1 MVIEHRSSLKE
12 RVLKAG
18 AWTTGGFAVSQVI
31 RLGSNLILTRL
42 LFPESFGL
50 MSIVYVL
57 MTGLALFSDLGLD
70 QNVIQNRR
78 GDEAD
83 FLNTVWSV
91 KILRG
96 ILLCMSIIFIATML
110 PHAVGIDWIPAG
122 SVYTDPMLPSVLL
135 AFSVAPLLQGFTSTN
150 IALAQRNVQV
160 KPCIQVELISQIV
173 ALVVMLVLAWLYH
186 TVWALVAGAIV
197 SVLVQCVMSHVWL
210 PGPGNKLHWN
220 QDCFKE
226 IFGFGKW
233 VFLLSIVGFISTSGD
248 RVMLGGLLD
257 TATLGVYAIAFLI
270 FSSLQT
276 LYRVVL
282 ARVVFPSFSEL
293 AGESSMRIGEVSSK
307 FQLVSDVFLFGCA
320 GFLFAT
326 GDSIINLLYDERYH
340 DAGSMLSILGLGLI
354 GMRHMVV
361 EQWWLTNATMRLLFL
376 STMLRLIVLFVGISW
391 GFTLMGLQGALV
403 GIVMSYFAGW
413 PVALYYRFQHSLIE
427 WKYEFIGVLVF
438 ASVVLLES
446 GISWIWKSSL

>member
-1 MVIEHRSSLKE
+1 MVIEHRLSLKK

-57 MTGLALFSDLGLD
+57 MTGMHLLSDLGVY
-70 QNVIQNRR
+70 QSVIQNRR
-78 GDEAD
+78 GNEAD
-83 FLNTVWSV
+83 FLNTAWSV
-91 KILRG
+91 NILRG
-96 ILLCMSIIFIATML
+96 MLICMSIIFIATML
-110 PHAVGIDWIPAG
+110 PHAVSMDWIPVG
-122 SVYTDPMLPSVLL
+122 SVYADPMLPSVLL
-135 AFSVAPLLQGFTSTN
+135 AFSVTALLQGFSSTN
-150 IALAQRNVQV
+150 IALTNRNVQL
-160 KPCIQVELISQIV
+160 KQLTQMELISQIV
-173 ALVVMLVLAWLYH
+173 ALVVTVMLAWLYH

-197 SVLVQCVMSHVWL
+197 SELVKCVMSHVWL

-226 IFGFGKW
+226 IFHFGKW
-233 VFLLSIVGFISTSGD
+233 IFLLSIVGFIASSGD

-270 FSSLQT
+270 FSSLLT
-276 LYRVVL
+276 LYRSVL
-282 ARVVFPSFSEL
+282 ARVVFPAFSEL

-307 FQLVSDVFLFGCA
+307 FQLVSDVFLFGFA
-320 GFLFAT
+320 GLLFAT

-340 DAGSMLSILGLGLI
+340 DAGSMLSVLGLGLI
-354 GMRHMVV
+354 GMRHIVV

-376 STMLRLIVLFVGISW
+376 SAGLRLIVLFVGISW
-391 GFTLMGLQGALV
+391 GFTLMGMLGALV

-413 PVALYYRFQHSLIE
+413 PVALYYRFQHSLID
-427 WKYEFIGVLVF
+427 WKYEFIGVPVF

-446 GISWIWKSSL
+446 GISWIWK

>member
-1 MVIEHRSSLKE
+1 MVTEHRLSLKK

-18 AWTTGGFAVSQVI
+18 VWTTGGFAVSQVI

-57 MTGLALFSDLGLD
+57 MAGLALLSDIGLH
-70 QNVIQNRR
+70 QSVIQNRR

-83 FLNTVWSV
+83 FLNTAWSV

-96 ILLCMSIIFIATML
+96 MLISMLIIFIATML
-110 PHAVGIDWIPAG
+110 PHAISMGWIPLG
-122 SVYTDPMLPSVLL
+122 SVYADPLLPSVLL
-135 AFSVAPLLQGFTSTN
+135 AFSVMPLLQGFASTN
-150 IALAQRNVQV
+150 ASLTHRNFQL
-160 KPCIQVELISQIV
+160 KQCTQMELISQIV
-173 ALVVMLVLAWLYH
+173 ALVVTVMLAWLYH
-186 TVWALVAGAIV
+186 SVWALVAGAIV

-226 IFGFGKW
+226 IFHFGKW
-233 VFLLSIVGFISTSGD
+233 VFLLSIVGFIASSGD
-248 RVMLGGLLD
+248 RAMLGGLLD

-270 FSSLQT
+270 FSSL
-276 LYRVVL
+276 LSVYHSIL
-282 ARVVFPSFSEL
+282 SRVVFPAFSEL
-293 AGESSMRIGEVSSK
+293 AGRNSLRIPEVSSK
-307 FQLVSDVFLFGCA
+307 FQLLSDVFLFGCA
-320 GFLFAT
+320 GFLYAT

-340 DAGSMLSILGLGLI
+340 DAGSMLSVLGLGLI
-354 GMRHMVV
+354 GIRHMVV
-361 EQWWLTNATMRLLFL
+361 EQWWLTNASMRFLFL
-376 STMLRLIVLFVGISW
+376 SNILRLIVLFVGISW
-391 GFTLMGLQGALV
+391 GFTHMGMHGALV

-413 PVALYYRFQHSLIE
+413 PVALYYRFHHGMID
-427 WKYEFIGVLVF
+427 WKYEFIGVPVF

-446 GISWIWKSSL
+446 GLSWFWK